1 MPSYVYDLAM
11 FLPHRTIIADTH
23 EDINGYAI
31 NSRERMRNRRETS
44 TRIQRTT
51 TVKII
56 KRHWLKPI
64 FIAVTYVDLHDIGR
78 FIDII

>member
-23 EDINGYAI
+23 EGINGYAI

-51 TVKII
+51 TVENNKATLTEAYFY
-56 KRHWLKPI
+56 RG
-64 FIAVTYVDLHDIGR
+64 DICR
-78 FIDII
+78 LA